1 MCHNYGFGNGT
12 TFTGEAD
19 LLEILNYCESVGITV
34 VTERYMYNKFSGNRI
49 LTENDVLD
57 IAP

>member
-12 TFTGEAD
+12 TFTGEDD

-34 VTERYMYNKFSGNRI
+34 VTERYMYNKFSGSSTDNNQASD
-49 LTENDVLD
+49 TNVL
-57 IAP
+57 